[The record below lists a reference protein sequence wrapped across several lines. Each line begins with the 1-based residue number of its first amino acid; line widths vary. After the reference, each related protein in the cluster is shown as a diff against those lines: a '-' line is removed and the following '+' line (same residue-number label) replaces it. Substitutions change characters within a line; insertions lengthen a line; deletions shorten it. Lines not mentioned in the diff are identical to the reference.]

1 MLAHNKLMID
11 NNMSFDEAKVE
22 MQHTWRSIVRTNLME
37 HLFDNDV
44 LAELQQDGYVNKF
57 YTGTI
62 KENNGMPVE
71 HSTAAYRLFHSRLAG
86 AYRTRGDGQFWSVLP
101 TSSDRKASLM
111 GGFPSQ
117 VGQVINWNCFFGA
130 FGELININSGTNS
143 SLCGHRTSLTISI
156 CIQDLVLTL
165 GAIMLSTLVVY
176 LVSTCILVCM
186 LLLGSCE

>member
-11 NNMSFDEAKVE
+11 NNMSFDEAKLE

-44 LAELQQDGYVNKF
+44 LAEIQQDGYVNKF

-62 KENNGMPVE
+62 RENNGMPVE
-71 HSTAAYRLFHSRLAG
+71 HSSAAYRLFHSRLAG

-101 TSSDRKASLM
+101 TSNDRKASLM

-117 VGQVINWNCFFGA
+117 VGQVINWNCFFGTS
-130 FGELININSGTNS
+130 GELININSG
-143 SLCGHRTSLTISI
+143 I
-156 CIQDLVLTL
+156 V
-165 GAIMLSTLVVY
+165 STLLY
-176 LVSTCILVCM
+176 LLCKSHNFNLYT
-186 LLLGSCE
+186 GSCVDPRGNNAINPGRILGEYLHE